1 MIHYETAASDLP
13 LSTTS
18 VTERVFEGLTP
29 RLDDVVLIDGVDGR
43 KFTAGDVIDHVKRL
57 AGGLRAAGHVPQK
70 PVALMAP
77 NSPEYCIIFHAIAWA
92 GGTITTLNPTY
103 TAHEIRH
110 QLRDS
115 GAGLLITVPAT
126 LAVAKEALKELPE
139 VQICVIGN
147 ADDDDSD
154 DCQSLA
160 ELYGT
165 AQEQQYPVDLDRHS
179 VALPYSSGTT
189 GLPKGVCLSHRSLSM
204 NIDQTAKG
212 AEFQAGETAAAFLP
226 FFHIYGMTV
235 LMNMHLACGGVLVTM
250 PRFDLEVFLRICQDH
265 RARRMWIVPPVALA
279 LAKHPLVDDY
289 DLSALEQVFS
299 GAAPMGNA
307 LSDAVASR
315 FDCAMLQGYGMT
327 ELAPVSHIT
336 PLSTPRS
343 GASGLAV
350 PNTRCRIV
358 SPETGA
364 DLPPGEEG
372 ELWIKGP
379 QVMIGYLNNEQAT
392 KDTLTSDG
400 WLKTGDMA
408 IIDADG
414 YMFVVDRL
422 KELIKYKGFQVAPA
436 ELEAT
441 LVAHPKI
448 QDAAV
453 IGQHDEEAGEI
464 PVAFVVCQDPA
475 PSQEE
480 IQAYVG
486 SQLSHYKQLHRVT
499 FVETIP
505 KSPSGKILRRL
516 LRDSHGNE
524 TAPRSQAR

>member
-1 MIHYETAASDLP
+1 MTHYETAASDLP
-13 LSTTS
+13 LSTLS
-18 VTERVFEGLTP
+18 VTERVFEGLAP
-29 RLDDVVLIDGVDGR
+29 RLEDVVIIDGIDGR
-43 KFTAGDVIDHVKRL
+43 KFTAFDVIDHVKRL

-70 PVALMAP
+70 PIALMAP
-77 NSPEYCIIFHAIAWA
+77 NSPEYCIIFHAVAWA

-115 GAGLLITVPAT
+115 GAGLLITDPAT
-126 LAVAKEALKELPE
+126 LAVAKEALEELPE
-139 VQICVIGN
+139 VRLCVIG
-147 ADDDDSD
+147 SVD
-154 DCQSLA
+154 DCLSLS
-160 ELYGT
+160 ELYGP
-165 AQEQQYPVDLDRHS
+165 AQEQQCPVDLDRHS
-179 VALPYSSGTT
+179 VVLPYSSGTT
-189 GLPKGVCLSHRSLSM
+189 GLPKGVCLSHRNLSM
-204 NIDQTAKG
+204 NIDQTAQG
-212 AEFQAGETAAAFLP
+212 AEFRAGETAAAFLP

-235 LMNMHLACGGVLVTM
+235 MMNMHLACGGVLVTM
-250 PRFDLEVFLRICQDH
+250 PRFDLELFLRICQDH

-279 LAKHPLVDDY
+279 LAKHPLVDAY

-299 GAAPMGNA
+299 GAAPMGSA

-315 FDCAMLQGYGMT
+315 LNCAMLQGYGMT

-343 GASGLAV
+343 GASGLAL

-358 SPETGA
+358 SPETGE

-379 QVMIGYLNNEQAT
+379 QVMIGYLNNETAT
-392 KDTLTSDG
+392 RDTLTSDG
-400 WLKTGDMA
+400 WLKTGDVA

-414 YMFVVDRL
+414 YMFIVDRL

-436 ELEAT
+436 ELEAC
-441 LVAHPKI
+441 LVAHPQI

-453 IGQHDEEAGEI
+453 IGLPDEEAGEV
-464 PVAFVVCQDPA
+464 PVAFVVCADPA
-475 PSQEE
+475 PSPEE
-480 IQAYVG
+480 IQSYVG
-486 SQLSHYKQLHRVT
+486 TQLSHYKQLHRVT
-499 FVETIP
+499 FVEAIP

-516 LRDSHGNE
+516 LRDSL
-524 TAPRSQAR
+524 

>member
-57 AGGLRAAGHVPQK
+57 AGGLREAGHVPQK

-139 VQICVIGN
+139 VQICVIGS
-147 ADDDDSD
+147 ADDDDSG

-392 KDTLTSDG
+392 KDTLTADG
-400 WLKTGDMA
+400 WMKTGDMA

-441 LVAHPKI
+441 LVAHPQI

-475 PSQEE
+475 PSQED

>member
-43 KFTAGDVIDHVKRL
+43 QFTAGDVIDHVKRL
-57 AGGLRAAGHVPQK
+57 AGGLREAGHVPQK

-139 VQICVIGN
+139 VQICVIGS
-147 ADDDDSD
+147 ADDDDSG

-475 PSQEE
+475 PSQED

-516 LRDSHGNE
+516 LRDGHGNE

>member
-57 AGGLRAAGHVPQK
+57 AGGLREAGHVPQK

-139 VQICVIGN
+139 VQICVIGS
-147 ADDDDSD
+147 ADDDDSG

-392 KDTLTSDG
+392 KDTLTADG

-441 LVAHPKI
+441 LVAHPQI

-475 PSQEE
+475 PSQED

-486 SQLSHYKQLHRVT
+486 SLLSHYKQLHRVT

>member
-1 MIHYETAASDLP
+1 MIHYETAALDLP

-57 AGGLRAAGHVPQK
+57 AGGLREAGHVPQK

-139 VQICVIGN
+139 VQICVIGS
-147 ADDDDSD
+147 ADDDDSG

-475 PSQEE
+475 PSQED

-516 LRDSHGNE
+516 LRDGHGNE

>member
-57 AGGLRAAGHVPQK
+57 AGGLREAGHVPQK

-475 PSQEE
+475 PSQED

-516 LRDSHGNE
+516 LRDGHGNE

>member
-77 NSPEYCIIFHAIAWA
+77 NSPEYCIIFHAISWA

-139 VQICVIGN
+139 VQICVIGS
-147 ADDDDSD
+147 ADDDDSG

-392 KDTLTSDG
+392 KDTLTADG

-441 LVAHPKI
+441 LVAHPQI

-475 PSQEE
+475 PGQED

>member
-57 AGGLRAAGHVPQK
+57 AGGLREAGHVPQK

-516 LRDSHGNE
+516 LRDSL
-524 TAPRSQAR
+524 

>member
-139 VQICVIGN
+139 VQICVIGS
-147 ADDDDSD
+147 ADDDDSG

-189 GLPKGVCLSHRSLSM
+189 GLPKGVCLSHRNLSM

-379 QVMIGYLNNEQAT
+379 QVMIDYLNNEQAT
-392 KDTLTSDG
+392 KDTLTADG
-400 WLKTGDMA
+400 WLKTGDVA

-441 LVAHPKI
+441 LVAHPQI

-516 LRDSHGNE
+516 LRDSHGDE

>member
-43 KFTAGDVIDHVKRL
+43 QFTAGDVIDHVKRL
-57 AGGLRAAGHVPQK
+57 AGGLREAGHVPQK

-139 VQICVIGN
+139 VQICVIGS
-147 ADDDDSD
+147 ADDDDSG

-516 LRDSHGNE
+516 LRDGHGNE

>member
-110 QLRDS
+110 QLRAS

-139 VQICVIGN
+139 VQICVIGH

-154 DCQSLA
+154 DCQSLS

-392 KDTLTSDG
+392 KDTLTADG

-441 LVAHPKI
+441 LVAHPQI